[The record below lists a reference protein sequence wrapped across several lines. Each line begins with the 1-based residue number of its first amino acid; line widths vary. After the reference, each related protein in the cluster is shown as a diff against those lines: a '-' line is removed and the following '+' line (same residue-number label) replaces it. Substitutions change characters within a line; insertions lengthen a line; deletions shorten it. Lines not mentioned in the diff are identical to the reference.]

1 MSFLV
6 KIIATIAL
14 LMLGI
19 VLIGHD
25 ILILGLWKSGHLSGI
40 EFQYYLLVPF
50 AIVLMYYFAIRK
62 RNNSI
67 NKDRSV
73 VKQ

>member
-1 MSFLV
+1 MSFLI

-19 VLIGHD
+19 VLLRHD
-25 ILILGLWKSGHLSGI
+25 ILIFSAWKSGYISEAGFL
-40 EFQYYLLVPF
+40 FYLLVPVP
-50 AIVLMYYFAIRK
+50 ILLIYYFAIRK